1 MTLQAALICL
11 LAQPAVSAERLKFE
25 RLDAD
30 LQRMAQINQMPGLA
44 VGIVSH
50 GQLVHARGF
59 GRTRFTGGAPITP
72 RTLFHAASITKT
84 LVAAAVMQLKERGA
98 VDLNNPID
106 RYLPY
111 FHLADPR
118 AAGITVLQLL
128 THTSGMPDV
137 ADYGWDRPEFDDR
150 SLERYVR
157 SLGNERLIAAP
168 GTRYFY
174 SNMAFEVLGDLVAKV
189 SGTSFEDEVR
199 KNILI
204 PAGMSSSTLFF
215 PSGRGDRTL
224 AAIAA
229 TGYVKDTSGR
239 PVPAADYP
247 YNRMHTPS
255 SDLAT
260 NIVDLAKWAIIN
272 LNGGRTAGGRIL
284 TAADQE
290 DMWRARM
297 STGSGAEVG
306 ITWFLSSY
314 RGLRTVGHSGSD
326 AGFHSN
332 LVMIPSRSIAV
343 IYLANCNYDPREE
356 FTDVLLDAALRR
368 E

>member
-1 MTLQAALICL
+1 MTLQAVLICF
-11 LAQPAVSAERLKFE
+11 LAQPAISAERLKFE
-25 RLDAD
+25 RLDED
-30 LQRMAQINQMPGLA
+30 LQRMAQVNHMPGLA
-44 VGIVSH
+44 IGIVRH

-59 GRTRFTGGAPITP
+59 GRTRFTGGAPITA

-84 LVAAAVMQLKERGA
+84 LVAAAVMQLKERGS
-98 VDLNNPID
+98 VDLNNRVD

-118 AAGITVLQLL
+118 AADITVLQLL

-137 ADYGWDRPEFDDR
+137 ADYRWDRPEFDAG

-157 SLGNERLIAAP
+157 SLGNERLIATP
-168 GTRYFY
+168 GDRYFY

-189 SGTSFEDEVR
+189 SGTSFEDYVR
-199 KNILI
+199 KNLLI

-215 PSGRGDRTL
+215 PSHRGDRTL
-224 AAIAA
+224 AATVA

-260 NIVDLAKWAIIN
+260 NIVDLARWAMVN
-272 LNGGRTAGGRIL
+272 LDGGRTAGGRIL
-284 TAADQE
+284 TTADQE
-290 DMWRARM
+290 DMWRPHANI
-297 STGSGAEVG
+297 GSGAEVG

-332 LVMIPSRSIAV
+332 LVIIPARSTAV

-356 FTDVLLDAALRR
+356 FTDVLLDAALQR